1 MITSNSVII
10 FTYKRGG
17 IVIMNHADEIQLERL
32 ASPKIKELIDGG
44 MKTAIVPAGAIEQHG
59 AHLPLLVDAAHAT
72 WQGAEVAKRM
82 GNALVAP
89 TIRVGSSEH
98 HTKFPGTVSLRK
110 STFESICED
119 YCISLKQHGFDT
131 ICFFSCHGGNFRI
144 LGDME
149 TRLNSLVDQGTKV
162 ITFSDLNLLIQTWR
176 ETAEIWSGFGDRAGG
191 HAGIAETSFTL
202 SLHPELVHQDEIEPG
217 YSGDILH
224 HETQK
229 TLFDGG
235 IHNLAY
241 NGIIG
246 DPTGANEELGELCL
260 KAYAK
265 VLVQYFR
272 SRMLEKQEGI

>member
-1 MITSNSVII
+1 
-10 FTYKRGG
+10 
-17 IVIMNHADEIQLERL
+17 MNYANEIQLERL
-32 ASPKIKELIDGG
+32 TSPKIKELIDGG
-44 MKTAIVPAGAIEQHG
+44 MKTAIVPTAAIEQHG
-59 AHLPLLVDAAHAT
+59 PHLPLLVDAAHAT
-72 WQGAEVAKRM
+72 WQGTEVAKRM

-98 HTKFPGTVSLRK
+98 HTEFPGTISLRK

-131 ICFFSCHGGNFRI
+131 ICLFSCHGGNFSI

-149 TRLNSLVDQGTKV
+149 HRLNSLVGQGTNV
-162 ITFSDLNLLIQTWR
+162 ITFSDLSRLIKTWR
-176 ETAEIWSGFGDRAGG
+176 ETAEKWSGLGDRAGG

-202 SLHPELVHQDEIEPG
+202 SLHPELVHRDEIEPG
-217 YSGDILH
+217 YSGDILQ
-224 HETQK
+224 HETQT
-229 TLFDGG
+229 TLFEGG
-235 IHNLAY
+235 IHNLAS

-246 DPTGANEELGELCL
+246 DPTGANAELGELCL

-272 SRMLEKQEGI
+272 SRMVNVGKA